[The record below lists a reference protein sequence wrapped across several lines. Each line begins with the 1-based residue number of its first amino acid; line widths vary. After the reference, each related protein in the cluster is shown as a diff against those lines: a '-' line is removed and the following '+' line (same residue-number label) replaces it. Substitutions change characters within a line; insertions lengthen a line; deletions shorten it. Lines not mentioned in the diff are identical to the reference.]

1 MKFEAEIKTPASH
14 DALQHGGKEVII
26 QVTNEKTKKVN
37 TLCKRIFAIYVDQR
51 CMDDAF
57 RFHFVVFNQYLL
69 DELSHAGERERE
81 RGVREGRERKRGY
94 LMT

>member
-14 DALQHGGKEVII
+14 DTLQQGGKEVII

-37 TLCKRIFAIYVDQR
+37 TLFKRIFAIYVDQR

-57 RFHFVVFNQYLL
+57 RFHFLVSNQYLL
-69 DELSHAGERERE
+69 DELSHAGERERQRE
-81 RGVREGRERKRGY
+81 RGESSY

>member
-14 DALQHGGKEVII
+14 DTLQQGGKEVII

-51 CMDDAF
+51 RWMM
-57 RFHFVVFNQYLL
+57 HFGFISWYPTNIYW
-69 DELSHAGERERE
+69 
-81 RGVREGRERKRGY
+81 
-94 LMT
+94 MN